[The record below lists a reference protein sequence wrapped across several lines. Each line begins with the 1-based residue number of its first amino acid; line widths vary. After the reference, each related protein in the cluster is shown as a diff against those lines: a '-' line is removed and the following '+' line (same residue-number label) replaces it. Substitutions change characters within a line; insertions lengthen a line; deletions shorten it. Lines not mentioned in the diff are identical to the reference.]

1 MMDANATATANIEA
15 KIGINPRQSQT
26 FLVTLIFLSCVTII
40 CGTIL
45 VAMGQMVGAWLFLL
59 ALLFV
64 FPAVYAWF
72 QSQPDSDLHHSHPAS
87 IQLPDGT
94 SVTAD
99 SRLLLKT
106 EGIAAL
112 VRLCSEVI
120 SRRPLPN
127 PDGLVDLKLLPI
139 QDSKEDAVKLTSQLN
154 LSTQA
159 ATNDLVKALNLA
171 DESSSIF
178 QECASLPTKAIRQED
193 SRASLNSISK
203 ESL

>member
-1 MMDANATATANIEA
+1 MDANATASIEA

-26 FLVTLIFLSCVTII
+26 FLVALIVLSCVTII

-45 VAMGQMVGAWLFLL
+45 VGMGQMFGAWLFLL

-64 FPAVYAWF
+64 FSAAYAWF
-72 QSQPDSDLHHSHPAS
+72 KSQPDSDLHHSHPAS

-112 VRLCSEVI
+112 VRLCSEVM
-120 SRRPLPN
+120 SRRPLPD
-127 PDGLVDLKLLPI
+127 PDGLVDANLQLI
-139 QDSKEDAVKLTSQLN
+139 QDSKEDAVKFTSQLN
-154 LSTQA
+154 LSTQE
-159 ATNDLVKALNLA
+159 ATNDLVKVLNLA
-171 DESSSIF
+171 DENPSIL
-178 QECASLPTKAIRQED
+178 QECATPPTKAIRQED